1 MHQLYMGRYALT
13 ENHFAIALS
22 HILDC
27 FYRQDFVFKVIC
39 MGVRNIVTTD
49 GFLSNIEDIDS
60 IDNSSKETAELF
72 GFTKEEI
79 WEQLI
84 LKIFKH

>member
-1 MHQLYMGRYALT
+1 MV
-13 ENHFAIALS
+13 NNI
-22 HILDC
+22 IDC
-27 FYRQDFVFKVIC
+27 FYRQESVFKVIC
-39 MGVRNIVTTD
+39 MGVRNIVTAN

-60 IDNSSKETAELF
+60 IDNSSEETTELF